1 MISYSTRT
9 DEQLMSLLKK
19 SDRGAFTE
27 VYNRYWEILFAISY
41 NYSKSKEVAEEIVQ
55 DTLMR
60 LWDRRGELD
69 IKDAGAYLA
78 TAVKFG
84 VFKHITREKRRKELV
99 VRNLEFRDSVDE
111 EAKINALFLTE
122 YVNAIVE
129 RLPDQCRIV
138 YRLRRQEDLSVQE
151 IAEKLQISPKTAG
164 NHLNK
169 ALKSIRLSLKESYLS
184 VIIL

>member
-27 VYNRYWEILFAISY
+27 VNNRYWEILFAISY
-41 NYSKSKEVAEEIVQ
+41 NYSRSKEVAEEIVQ

-84 VFKHITREKRRKELV
+84 VFKHITREKK
-99 VRNLEFRDSVDE
+99 
-111 EAKINALFLTE
+111 AKR
-122 YVNAIVE
+122 VGG
-129 RLPDQCRIV
+129 
-138 YRLRRQEDLSVQE
+138 
-151 IAEKLQISPKTAG
+151 AEP
-164 NHLNK
+164 
-169 ALKSIRLSLKESYLS
+169 
-184 VIIL
+184 